1 MKFLLKN
8 KGVITFY
15 LIITVF
21 TFLYINLIPK
31 EQLNNE
37 NNSNLFVQK

>member
-8 KGVITFY
+8 KGVIMFY
-15 LIITVF
+15 LIITVS
-21 TFLYINLIPK
+21 TLLYIQLAPK

-37 NNSNLFVQK
+37 NNSNLFVSK